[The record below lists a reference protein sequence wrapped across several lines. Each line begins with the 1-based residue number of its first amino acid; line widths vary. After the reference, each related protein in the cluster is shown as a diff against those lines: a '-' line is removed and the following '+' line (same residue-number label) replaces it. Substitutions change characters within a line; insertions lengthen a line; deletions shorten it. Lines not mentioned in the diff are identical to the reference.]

1 MSGRIVAVLD
11 RIEAEQRE
19 PTLPKQTRALGPRK
33 FISKIH
39 EARRALWREVAKI
52 KVERNGGRKM
62 IRGMIVAVMLVG
74 LSSSA
79 DAMSLIFKNYKAA
92 KNEDEKALMKL
103 YLDGVREGVSIFD
116 AELAVEGRQPLF
128 CMPNNLALTVE
139 QAEDIMMR
147 EAEKNTDPDNVPV
160 SLLLVE

>member
-1 MSGRIVAVLD
+1 
-11 RIEAEQRE
+11 
-19 PTLPKQTRALGPRK
+19 
-33 FISKIH
+33 
-39 EARRALWREVAKI
+39 
-52 KVERNGGRKM
+52 M

-79 DAMSLIFKNYKAA
+79 DAMSVIFKNYKAA
-92 KNEDEKALMKL
+92 KNDDEKALMKL

-160 SLLLVE
+160 SLLLVEGLKDTFPCQH